1 MKKIQFVAFIAILFC
16 LLIVIPYSFAGDN
29 QTVIGVSEQNQDNL
43 SSAILDDNF
52 NVNEYY
58 FDSSAVNDGDGSKEN
73 PYNRL
78 TSYRIYDNSVIHL
91 ASGEYNLAN
100 SKTVNNVTII
110 GDHSLNTIVKNAR
123 FTVSTSFTLYNVQFV
138 SSNIQNNQNFSA
150 TNCIF
155 KDSTSSMYGGAIRSD
170 GGVVNLENSEFI
182 NNNAKCGGAIYI
194 KDGVLTLR
202 NCWFSNNNAELF
214 GGAITAISSKVTVN
228 ALTGKNNNAKANGGV
243 IYTLYGSFE
252 ISNSVFENN
261 TAENGG
267 ALFIDTVTSN
277 IIKDNNFSG
286 NTAYLCANAVYS
298 FYNLNST
305 FENNKYDD
313 EDDLF
318 ESADAPF
325 IGNSTYIMYNYPSI
339 NITEIPSKFDLRNYG
354 YVTSVKTQG
363 SNGNCWA
370 FATMAT
376 LESCILKALGDG
388 LDLSEANLKNLFMR
402 YGDYGWKMETNTG
415 GYASMGYNYLTS
427 WLGPVLESD
436 DPYILN
442 EIFSKVFNSIMHV
455 QNVLFIQRTSLNDTE
470 EIKKIIMT
478 YGAVYSQIYSCFR
491 NGVQYYNGSEGANH
505 AICVVGWDD
514 DHVIPNAP
522 GKGAWI
528 IKNSWGTGSGFG
540 GYYYVSYYDTSCFPI
555 GKIDGAFTFILNDTI
570 RYDKNYQYDIQG
582 KSDFFVNSSSS
593 VWYKNIFKAT
603 DDEYLTAVSTIFD
616 KNANYTFS
624 IYVNNEFKLTQSGFS
639 KPGYYT
645 FKLNEFIPLNTGD
658 VFEVV
663 FNITVD
669 GDAGVP
675 ISEMVSF
682 NKFFYKENTSFISYD
697 GQNWTDFYELEWK
710 YTTHTYNSQVACI
723 KAFTILDTVSTYMNL
738 TVENITGGSCDILA
752 ITYNEWG
759 YIVNNGCVVFN
770 ITGSLYSVNITNGI
784 ARLSNV
790 ALASGI
796 NRFQAQFTNIGYNPS
811 YVSVLISCPKI
822 NTSMDLSIIARENPV
837 VIRAVINDT
846 SGKPV
851 ESGNVIFNVEGENYT
866 VSVSNG
872 IADLAHLFKNI
883 GLNNIS
889 AIYYDLYCYNVS
901 FSNISTHVPDLNTTV
916 SLTFSG
922 NTNPVNIIAN
932 VVDADGNPIK
942 YGNVTF
948 IVEGIG
954 IDVDVDNGI
963 ANLTHI
969 FSHTGLNNVW
979 AYYNGRYN
987 YNSSK
992 TNSSVNITLVET
1004 YLSLEI
1010 NPKSTNPVEIRA
1022 YVYDKDDN
1030 PVSEGNVRFKLEGKD
1045 YDVAVVD
1052 GIAVYKYIFK
1062 NTGFSNITAEY
1073 LENYIYS
1080 SSNNSD
1086 GVNISLIKTYIV
1098 LEVSP
1103 KTNNPVEIS
1112 AHVYDENGNPVNGGK
1127 ITFNIENTDYEFL
1140 VIAEAIEFSHIF
1152 KNIGYNSISAIYS
1165 DKYVYSSS
1173 SISDSVN
1180 IQTVF
1185 SGDSTKTFNSYYEV
1199 RLLDNLGNP
1208 LNNTQIPITV
1218 ASVVYVVKTDDNG
1231 VAKLL
1236 INQNPGSYTV
1246 KISNNVTGEIKTQ
1259 TINVVKRISENTAL
1273 SMYYGA
1279 GKYYKVRVLD
1289 DDGNIAKGVE
1299 VTFTLANKKY
1309 VKTTNSNGYASIQIS
1324 LKPGTYTITAEYKG
1338 FKVSNKITVKS
1349 TIITKNKVVKKGKA
1363 IIFTAKLVNKNGKIL
1378 KNKKITFKFKGKTY
1392 KVKTNKKGKATLKI
1406 TKKYKV
1412 GKYTITTSYGK
1423 LKVKNTIRIKK

>member
-29 QTVIGVSEQNQDNL
+29 QTVIGVCEQNQDNL
-43 SSAILDDNF
+43 SSNMPDDDF

-58 FDSSAVNDGDGSKEN
+58 FDSSAVNDGDGTKEH

-228 ALTGKNNNAKANGGV
+228 ALTGKNNKAKANGGV

-442 EIFSKVFNSIMHV
+442 EIFSRVFNSIMHV

-478 YGAVYSQIYSCFR
+478 YGAVYSQIHF
-491 NGVQYYNGSEGANH
+491 NKKVNQYYDGGIDADH

-514 DHVIPNAP
+514 DYVIPDAP

-528 IKNSWGTGSGFG
+528 AKNSWGSNWGEN
-540 GYYYVSYYDTSCFPI
+540 GYFYVSYYDTSCFPI
-555 GKIDGAFTFILNDTI
+555 GKVDGAFTFILNDTMK
-570 RYDKNYQYDIQG
+570 YDKNYQYDIQG

-603 DDEYLTAVSTIFD
+603 DNEYLTAVSTIFD

-675 ISEMVSF
+675 ISERVSF

-723 KAFTILDTVSTYMNL
+723 KAFTILDSVGTYMNL

-796 NRFQAQFTNIGYNPS
+796 NRFQAQFTNIGYHPS
-811 YVSVLISCPKI
+811 DASVLISCPKI
-822 NTSMDLSIIARENPV
+822 STIMNLTIISLENPV

-851 ESGNVIFNVEGENYT
+851 ESGEVIFNVEGENYT

-889 AIYYDLYCYNVS
+889 AIYYDSYCYNQS
-901 FSNISTHVPDLNTTV
+901 ASNFSTHVLDLNTTV

-1010 NPKSTNPVEIRA
+1010 KPKSTNPVEIRA

-1045 YDVAVVD
+1045 YYVAVVD
-1052 GIAVYKYIFK
+1052 GLAVYKYIFK

-1080 SSNNSD
+1080 SSNNS
-1086 GVNISLIKTYIV
+1086 G
-1098 LEVSP
+1098 
-1103 KTNNPVEIS
+1103 
-1112 AHVYDENGNPVNGGK
+1112 
-1127 ITFNIENTDYEFL
+1127 
-1140 VIAEAIEFSHIF
+1140 
-1152 KNIGYNSISAIYS
+1152 
-1165 DKYVYSSS
+1165 
-1173 SISDSVN
+1173 SVN

-1185 SGDSTKTFNSYYEV
+1185 SSDSTKTFNSYYEV

-1236 INQNPGSYTV
+1236 INQNPGSYAV